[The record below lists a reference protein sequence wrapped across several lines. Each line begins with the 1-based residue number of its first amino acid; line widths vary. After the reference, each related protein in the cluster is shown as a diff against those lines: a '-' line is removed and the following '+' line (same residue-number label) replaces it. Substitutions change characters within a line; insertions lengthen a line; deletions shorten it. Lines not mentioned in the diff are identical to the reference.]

1 LSETPALLD
10 SPEESLENEVVPQ
23 SMSEK
28 LAGIV
33 LPDSE
38 GRPVRVAS
46 LWANHPA
53 VIAFLRHYG

>member
-1 LSETPALLD
+1 LE
-10 SPEESLENEVVPQ
+10 SPENEVVPQ
-23 SMSEK
+23 SMSGNLSEK

-38 GRPVRVAS
+38 GQLVRLGS
-46 LWANHPA
+46 LWANEPA